1 MACFIPCVD
10 VTAGKFLLSEL
21 KWKSS
26 SLSILVSGVFAA
38 AGFLAG
44 DLLASVFLASVFLA
58 VVLLIFCIGITQFAK
73 QMTKAE
79 LKEVVF
85 REFKN

>member
-1 MACFIPCVD
+1 MGLGSLPRQAKPITVYRWFI
-10 VTAGKFLLSEL
+10 G
-21 KWKSS
+21 
-26 SLSILVSGVFAA
+26 
-38 AGFLAG
+38 
-44 DLLASVFLASVFLA
+44 VFLA